1 MSERGD
7 AGFGETAGY
16 GGGSTGAGQTSGAGR
31 AGAGGAPFGTIGG
44 LADGGLA
51 DVGPSRAGTLGTAG
65 ATGAGDEGVK
75 EKAQQLAGQARE
87 QATQKIESGLQ
98 RGKARAADALGGVAQ
113 SLVQSSQQLR
123 DQNQGAGQYVEQA
136 AQRLQG
142 LSDYLR
148 NTDVDDIIDRV
159 EMTARRQPALFLGG
173 AFALGVL
180 GARFFKSSRRQQRAD
195 LGGYGSVTGGY
206 AGGSSYGRGY
216 VGGSG
221 SSATGGYG
229 AGGNVGATVSG
240 ATGGAYPGS
249 IARTEEY

>member
-31 AGAGGAPFGTIGG
+31 TGSGAPFGTMGG

-51 DVGPSRAGTLGTAG
+51 DVAPSRAGTMG
-65 ATGAGDEGVK
+65 ATGADEGMK
-75 EKAQQLAGQARE
+75 EKAQQLAGQAKE
-87 QATQKIESGLQ
+87 QATQKIESGLH

-180 GARFFKSSRRQQRAD
+180 GARFFKSSRRQQAAD
-195 LGGYGSVTGGY
+195 LGGYGSGY
-206 AGGSSYGRGY
+206 GSSYGRGY

-229 AGGNVGATVSG
+229 TGGNVGGTVSG

-249 IARTEEY
+249 ISRSEEY